1 MKPEGSL
8 QLQAFARRHSI
19 SRRLNRPISIS
30 LSHLSHLALS
40 VMASTTRPSLLT
52 RTPVK
57 IYFSVF
63 STAMETLHGE
73 IPRMFDQN
81 VAQHRNWLASFQ
93 FPLIIRFLACL
104 ACALRA
110 ATKEVATEY
119 NKSLKLIHADK
130 CFLDGA
136 AEAFTKLQPAYTV

>member
-1 MKPEGSL
+1 
-8 QLQAFARRHSI
+8 
-19 SRRLNRPISIS
+19 
-30 LSHLSHLALS
+30 
-40 VMASTTRPSLLT
+40 
-52 RTPVK
+52 
-57 IYFSVF
+57 
-63 STAMETLHGE
+63 METLHGE